1 LDFVAAALTSGLK
14 SMHHTI
20 GLLHSHKSVR
30 LGVVG
35 HTCRAALT
43 A

>member
-1 LDFVAAALTSGLK
+1 
-14 SMHHTI
+14 MI
-20 GLLHSHKSVR
+20 GLLHSHKSVK

-35 HTCRAALT
+35 HTCRAALK